1 MYFTIFAVVIF
12 EIYIMTNS
20 VFSLYRKFS
29 ATFAFLLLAF
39 IFMACNK
46 DDPEYQA
53 ELDREIILNYIAENE
68 LDAQEIDDTG
78 IFYVISKAGSGDYP
92 TIESSVHLIS
102 MGFYFDKDD
111 NILIFQP
118 LASQLY
124 VLNRQILGWQY
135 GIPKFNR
142 GAKGMLLI
150 PSAFGYGPNPYYTGI
165 PPNQVLFFEIELIDF
180 Q

>member
-1 MYFTIFAVVIF
+1 MKKSIFSF
-12 EIYIMTNS
+12 H
-20 VFSLYRKFS
+20 RKIS
-29 ATFAFLLLAF
+29 AFIIVLLAALVF
-39 IFMACNK
+39 FACNK

-53 ELDREIILNYIAENE
+53 QIDREIILKYIADNDLEASE
-68 LDAQEIDDTG
+68 VDDTG
-78 IFYVISKAGSGDYP
+78 IFYVISKQGSGGYP

-124 VLNRQILGWQY
+124 VLKRQILGWQY
-135 GIPKFNR
+135 GIPMFNR

-150 PSAFGYGPNPYYTGI
+150 PSAYGYGPNPYYSGI
-165 PPNQVLFFEIELIDF
+165 PPNQVLFFDIELIDF